1 MKKVLLNSII
11 LLVLAC
17 AEYKAPDCIQTSGH
31 RTSVEYSLEPFS
43 KILVNENIELVIK
56 EGVDFHISIEAGAHL
71 ISDIS

>member
-17 AEYKAPDCIQTSGH
+17 AEDKAPDCIQTSGH

-43 KILVNENIELVIK
+43 KILVNENI
-56 EGVDFHISIEAGAHL
+56 
-71 ISDIS
+71 